1 MRISDWS
8 SDVCSSDLDE
18 DVDGALRGVIAVE
31 DVRYPVVEHP
41 RGAGRVGDHLVQ
53 RLRIDAG
60 ADTEGH
66 RLGRGGDVHAG
77 EELVDGLHRRADA
90 MPPQKIK
97 ALRENAHMTQA
108 VFAAVLNTSLS
119 TVQKWKKTGERRV
132 GTEYASMCKYQEG
145 PD

>member
-66 RLGRGGDVHAG
+66 RLGRGGDVHAA
-77 EELVDGLHRRADA
+77 EELVYGLQRPADA
-90 MPPQKIK
+90 VPVSGPV
-97 ALRENAHMTQA
+97 ALG
-108 VFAAVLNTSLS
+108 AARVPHA
-119 TVQKWKKTGERRV
+119 RV
-132 GTEYASMCKYQEG
+132 GAVG
-145 PD
+145 RA